1 MNLNSEKQKITN
13 SPSSLSKMRT
23 ISLRFASLRFASLLF
38 ASLRSAQGLKTAAE
52 EKLATALSEIE
63 DLERQLLSKRKER
76 DDVAASLQLHNAAI
90 TAVRAKFD
98 RQLAR
103 LQVREEAAKQARG
116 EWTLESEALI
126 REVEDLE
133 REEEEVKR
141 RGEAVKSMVRKLKT
155 ERGEIEELIEVWKSD
170 IGESQNNNENNNN
183 YNSNDNDDINNDNN
197 DDSSYNKYNKSI
209 QIAEERIKEAEK
221 EVTKLISE
229 MNVIKL
235 KIPTMEVSGRR
246 EFER

>member
-1 MNLNSEKQKITN
+1 
-13 SPSSLSKMRT
+13 
-23 ISLRFASLRFASLLF
+23 
-38 ASLRSAQGLKTAAE
+38 
-52 EKLATALSEIE
+52 
-63 DLERQLLSKRKER
+63 
-76 DDVAASLQLHNAAI
+76 
-90 TAVRAKFD
+90 
-98 RQLAR
+98 
-103 LQVREEAAKQARG
+103 
-116 EWTLESEALI
+116 
-126 REVEDLE
+126 VEDLE